1 MNDLIKI
8 LFVAVVVLLIVG
20 CRSSELNKEIAP
32 VTREQIRIDTE
43 KQQQIRKEIL
53 LELYRQWRLKQY
65 EKEYL
70 DLENNGKNFNR

>member
-20 CRSSELNKEIAP
+20 CRSSEHNKEIAP